1 MRKGLRYARVGF
13 LTRQAILDGR
23 LCAGCGKTSAGF
35 TLKLWNEARLVCVF
49 VVGGGGSKYNDPV
62 LGKVPGKFAEFVLSK
77 GNL

>member
-23 LCAGCGKTSAGF
+23 LRAGCGKTSAGF

-49 VVGGGGSKYNDPV
+49 VVGGGDPSIMILYLEKSRV
-62 LGKVPGKFAEFVLSK
+62 SLQSLF
-77 GNL
+77 